1 MLDRYGAASRSEG
14 DETEVLEG
22 RTPEGERLAW
32 ALPKPSIVFA
42 GSGTAGHLNPGL
54 EVARRLVASYGID
67 RERVSFV
74 GGAVGTGADV
84 VEAAGFT
91 YRSLPHAKPLRG
103 RSLPSATAA
112 LLGTALS
119 VKHAAGLLEESRA
132 SLVVGIGG
140 YASVPMLIAA
150 RRLGVAVT
158 VLQEDATLGL
168 GNSLG
173 VVLAEAVPYAF
184 PASLDTFARH
194 PLGRVALRRGTI
206 PVEVAPMV
214 SEAIRRLRESSDRAA
229 AKERLGLDPERPL
242 VSILGGSLG
251 AEPVNR
257 GALRCLRDF
266 KGRRARSVPQL
277 IHVTG
282 RRYFGEVITRAREL
296 LTSTR
301 KEPRKPEAAIEALE
315 VPGGL
320 GMLAVSGVAY
330 LALPYVRRM
339 ERLYEASDL
348 VVSRAGATT
357 VGELVASATPA
368 VLMPSSYVAGLHQH
382 PNALA
387 PARRGAAVILEDSQA
402 ELLPAVLDRL
412 LGTPSKLEAMRER
425 SMELGTA
432 AHDASEVV
440 AELAGASGERFLG
453 LGPPVTASAGEAPG
467 AGARPTGRRRD
478 GNFSGRRQ

>member
-1 MLDRYGAASRSEG
+1 MVEG
-14 DETEVLEG
+14 Q
-22 RTPEGERLAW
+22 TPAGEW
-32 ALPKPSIVFA
+32 LPYAPPRPAIVFG

-54 EVARRLVASYGID
+54 EVARRLVASYGLD
-67 RERVSFV
+67 RGRVSFV
-74 GGAVGTGADV
+74 GGAVGTGADAV
-84 VEAAGFT
+84 KAAGFC

-103 RSLPSATAA
+103 RSLLSAAAA
-112 LLGTALS
+112 LVGTARSLGQA
-119 VKHAAGLLEESRA
+119 VGLLEESQA

-140 YASVPMLIAA
+140 YASVPILIAA

-168 GNSLG
+168 GNALG
-173 VVLAEAVPYAF
+173 VALAEAVPYAF
-184 PASLDTFARH
+184 PASLQTFTSH
-194 PLGRVALRRGTI
+194 PVGRVALRRGTI
-206 PVEVAPMV
+206 PVEVPPMV
-214 SEAIRRLRESSDRAA
+214 PESIRRLRESSDRAA

-257 GALRCLRDF
+257 GALRCLLDF
-266 KGRRARSVPQL
+266 KGRNGRSAPQL
-277 IHVTG
+277 LHVTG
-282 RRYFGEVITRAREL
+282 RRYFDEVVGEASEL
-296 LTSTR
+296 LSSTR
-301 KEPRKPEAAIEALE
+301 KELRKPEAAIDALE
-315 VPGGL
+315 VPGGR
-320 GMLAVSGVAY
+320 GMFAVAGIAY

-387 PARRGAAVILEDSQA
+387 SARRGAAIILEDSQA
-402 ELLPAVLDRL
+402 ELLPVVLDRL
-412 LGTPSKLEAMRER
+412 LGAPSKLEAMRQR

-432 AHDASEVV
+432 PHDASEVV
-440 AELAGASGERFLG
+440 AELAGASRERFLG
-453 LGPPVTASAGEAPG
+453 LGPPHLESGGRTTAAG
-467 AGARPTGRRRD
+467 AGSIRRR
-478 GNFSGRRQ
+478 GERSFPGRRQ